1 MDPIFC
7 HLNAVSG
14 AFGAEMKQ
22 LLDVALTVEQHQPDG
37 SLQYQDAFEASAGAV
52 TPVAVGLHLVAGFLR
67 QLGEQMTIDFLKSSD
82 I

>member
-37 SLQYQDAFEASAGAV
+37 SLQWQMHSK
-52 TPVAVGLHLVAGFLR
+52 PVPEPLRRWRLLPLVVS
-67 QLGEQMTIDFLKSSD
+67 I
-82 I
+82 